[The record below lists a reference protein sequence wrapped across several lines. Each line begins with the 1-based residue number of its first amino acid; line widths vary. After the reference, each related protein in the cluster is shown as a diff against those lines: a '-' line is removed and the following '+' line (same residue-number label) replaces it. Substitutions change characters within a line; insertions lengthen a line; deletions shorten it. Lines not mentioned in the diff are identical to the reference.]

1 MSAPTSAQWLRAAAA
16 RIAAGSQILARERT
30 RRLVRWVR
38 SVWKRTMAWLGEA
51 SGIAWAVRLAV
62 LLAAAWVL
70 RKIGVALAVA
80 VARKL
85 ETSSWLMWPALALW
99 LIAAWRA
106 GNPKRPAPAA
116 AAEEEPVAEDGPA
129 EGMTVDEIRALLIT
143 VFRLDP
149 QVHITVL
156 AERLTET
163 TGRPWEAADVRAAVE
178 TAGGRV
184 ERGVR
189 MPGRSP
195 STGVR
200 RTTLPDPSPAPPPSP
215 VAGVVVAGQ
224 EPPTGP
230 ATATPTASTTPAEER
245 GAAPRVTAIGQGGTV
260 VHDPTETIRHHPV
273 RV

>member
-16 RIAAGSQILARERT
+16 RIATGSQILARDRT
-30 RRLVRWVR
+30 RRLVGWVR
-38 SVWKRTMAWLGEA
+38 SVWRRTMGWLGEA

-62 LLAAAWVL
+62 LLAAVWVL

-80 VARKL
+80 VARRL
-85 ETSSWLMWPALALW
+85 ETSSWLLWPALALW

-106 GNPKRPAPAA
+106 GNPKRGPAPAA
-116 AAEEEPVAEDGPA
+116 AAAEEPTGEGPA
-129 EGMTVDEIRALLIT
+129 AGMTVDEIRTLLIT

-149 QVHITVL
+149 QAHVAVL
-156 AERLTET
+156 AERLTEI
-163 TGRPWEAADVRAAVE
+163 TGRPWSAADVRAAVE

-184 ERGVR
+184 EKGVR

-200 RTTLPDPSPAPPPSP
+200 RATLPDPSPTPPPGP

-224 EPPTGP
+224 EPSTGP
-230 ATATPTASTTPAEER
+230 ATATPTSPPTPAEV
-245 GAAPRVTAIGQGGTV
+245 GAGGRFTIIDDPSNPYRHTV
-260 VHDPTETIRHHPV
+260 INH
-273 RV
+273 